1 MAQEKA
7 VLGAEVLLK
16 RRRWAP
22 EFLRRLVLEKP
33 LGAVGGFIVVA
44 VVLAAVLADVIA
56 PYPYD
61 EIHLTDTIQAPN
73 GTYILGT
80 DGLGRDLLSRML
92 FGARVSMYV
101 ALGAVSLG
109 LVYAVVLGIP
119 AAWFGGLTDTLISR
133 FVDAKMTIPTLL
145 LLLLIASILGP
156 GLGNIILVLS
166 LAGIIEARIVRG
178 QALSI
183 KQNVYVEGATAIG
196 ASKTRTMT
204 HHILPNIFAPLIIL
218 ATLRFGS
225 IIISE
230 ATLSFLGYGVPPPFP
245 SWGRMLSQESRLL
258 MQQAPWLA
266 IAPGVALT
274 LTVWGFNVFGDAL
287 RDLLDPRLRG
297 TGKGHS

>member
-119 AAWFGGLTDTLISR
+119 AAWFGGFTDTLISR

-145 LLLLIASILGP
+145 LLLLVASILGP

-266 IAPGVALT
+266 IVPGVALT